1 MSFFVV
7 PVCGQLH
14 PVSFDT
20 ERMACFARH
29 LLFSEHFF
37 LESGEGQL
45 SCVGKQ
51 DYRQTGR
58 RITQ

>member
-37 LESGEGQL
+37 LESGEGCL
-45 SCVGKQ
+45 PVSESRITGKQ
-51 DYRQTGR
+51 ADG
-58 RITQ
+58 